1 MPGFME
7 MIGSQEPVAG
17 KINAP
22 DEVYL
27 TLNEIFFSIQG
38 ESSFSGRPCIFV
50 RLTGCDL
57 RCTWCDTSYAFHE
70 GKKRPLRFILEE
82 VQKYPCK
89 LVEITGGEPLL
100 HKHTPLLAKHLLDAG
115 YTVLIE
121 TSGSQDI
128 SVLDR
133 RVVKIVDVKCPGSGE
148 SHRNRLSNLASLAPW
163 DELKFVIADEADYRW
178 AREFCEKELRGFSQT
193 VLFSPVFGRL
203 QNQKLAEWILNDGLD
218 VKMQLQMHKY
228 IWDPN
233 CRGV

>member
-1 MPGFME
+1 MNST
-7 MIGSQEPVAG
+7 GSQPASNSEKVLQRKPQ
-17 KINAP
+17 
-22 DEVYL
+22 L
-27 TLNEIFFSIQG
+27 MLHEIFFSIQG
-38 ESSFSGRPCIFV
+38 ESSFAGRPCVFI

-57 RCTWCDTSYAFHE
+57 RCSWCDTTYAFHE
-70 GKKRPLRFILEE
+70 GKKWSIDAILQD

-100 HKHTPLLAKHLLDAG
+100 HKNTPLLAKTLRQLG

-133 RVVKIVDVKCPGSGE
+133 EVIKIVDVKCPGSGE
-148 SHRNRLSNLASLAPW
+148 VKRNRLQNLAHLAPW
-163 DELKFVIADEADYRW
+163 DELKFVIKDEHDYQW
-178 AREFCEKELRGFSQT
+178 AKAFCERELKGFSQT
-193 VLFSPVFGRL
+193 ILFSPVFGRL
-203 QNQKLAEWILNDGLD
+203 ENQKLAEWILKDGLD

>member
-1 MPGFME
+1 ME
-7 MIGSQEPVAG
+7 TGSSEG
-17 KINAP
+17 
-22 DEVYL
+22 L
-27 TLNEIFFSIQG
+27 TTAIKDAQIEGHLILNEIFFSIQG
-38 ESSFSGRPCIFV
+38 ESSFSGRPCVFV

-57 RCTWCDTSYAFHE
+57 RCTWCDTPYAFHE
-70 GKKRPLRFILEE
+70 GKKQSVRSILNA
-82 VQKYPCK
+82 VKKYTCK
-89 LVEITGGEPLL
+89 LIEITGGEPLL
-100 HKHTPLLAKHLLDAG
+100 HKNTPMLAKRLLEAG

-133 RVVKIVDVKCPGSGE
+133 KVIKIVDVKCPGSGE
-148 SHRNRLSNLASLAPW
+148 SHRNLLQNLAHLAPW

-178 AREFCEKELRGFSQT
+178 AREFCAKELQGFDQT
-193 VLFSPVFGRL
+193 IIFSPVFGRL
-203 QNQKLAEWILNDGLD
+203 PNQKLAEWILKDGLD